1 MFFLSYCGLWNSV
14 RSIPW
19 LFATEYFIPQASTFT
34 ALSFFIPLHGFL
46 TSLSLM
52 PYFLSKGLSK
62 RLRSEKLAA
71 FSGTSG
77 ICFPVKASYGTITLA
92 CFFFSGWKKCVFKSR
107 DWIRST
113 QNTREAR
120 ISLAAN
126 TGALRLVLWK
136 GYIRMLGWK
145 EEREG
150 KKRSDTRRSTKS
162 CWAEPSWDTLRR
174 SSASRHN

>member
-1 MFFLSYCGLWNSV
+1 MS
-14 RSIPW
+14 
-19 LFATEYFIPQASTFT
+19 
-34 ALSFFIPLHGFL
+34 H
-46 TSLSLM
+46 
-52 PYFLSKGLSK
+52 FLSKGLSK

-77 ICFPVKASYGTITLA
+77 ICFSVKASYGTITPA
-92 CFFFSGWKKCVFKSR
+92 YFFFSGKKNCVFKSR

-126 TGALRLVLWK
+126 MSALRLVLWK

-145 EEREG
+145 E
-150 KKRSDTRRSTKS
+150 KKNAQTHGEAQNPVELS
-162 CWAEPSWDTLRR
+162 WAEIPYVEAVLQGTIRILRKKSTFQHTQKVIFLFSFKPLSTHR
-174 SSASRHN
+174 LSPCQGRTWSGLR